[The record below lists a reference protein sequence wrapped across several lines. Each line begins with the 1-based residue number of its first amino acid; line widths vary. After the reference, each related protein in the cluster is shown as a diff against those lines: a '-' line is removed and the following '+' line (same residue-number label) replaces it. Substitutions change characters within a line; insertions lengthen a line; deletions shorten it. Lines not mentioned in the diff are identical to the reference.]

1 MPYRQNILGINLIM
15 NTMHRNKNITVLSH
29 IFVWLT
35 LFCMPYLLSYGQEQ
49 ELDRIKAH
57 FWIPL
62 FFSAIIFY
70 FNYFVLVDRLLFP
83 KKMLQFVVVNTGLVI
98 FFLFLKE
105 YIEDHFFQEIAIVR
119 LEKSGRTEPPFK
131 MAIYIQILS
140 YMAPLFF
147 SVAIKST
154 KRYLKTEAERKEAIN
169 VKLKSELQHLH
180 YQLQPHF
187 FFNSL
192 NNIYAMVDISP
203 DQAKTSIHSLSK
215 LMRYMLYET
224 DVESILLSKEIDF
237 MKKYIDLMK
246 LRVSDKTVVNY
257 SFPIQETGVKIAP
270 LLFISL
276 IENAFK
282 HGVSAS
288 KDSLITIDM
297 TYEEDTVKFII
308 ENDNFPKHTNDK
320 SGSGI
325 GLQNLVK
332 RLELLYPQKHKFKT
346 ALNNNRFSVHLDI
359 EMN

>member
-1 MPYRQNILGINLIM
+1 MYK
-15 NTMHRNKNITVLSH
+15 NKKITLFSH
-29 IFVWLT
+29 ILVWLV
-35 LFCMPYLLSYGQEQ
+35 LFSMPYLLSYGQEQ
-49 ELDRIKAH
+49 DLNRVIAH
-57 FWIPL
+57 FWIPIA
-62 FFSAIIFY
+62 FYAIIFY
-70 FNYFVLVDRLLFP
+70 ANYFVWIDKYLFSNKTVHFIIINLIVIASFIILKEVLKDYYFNETFRITP
-83 KKMLQFVVVNTGLVI
+83 KKEGVGPPIKM
-98 FFLFLKE
+98 FL
-105 YIEDHFFQEIAIVR
+105 
-119 LEKSGRTEPPFK
+119 
-131 MAIYIQILS
+131 YIQMLS
-140 YMAPLFF
+140 YMAPLLF
-147 SVAIKST
+147 SIAIKTT
-154 KRYLKTEAERKEAIN
+154 KRWVQTEAERKEAAN

-224 DVESILLSKEIDF
+224 NVELISLSKEIDF

-257 SFPIQETGVKIAP
+257 NFPQQETSIKVAP

-288 KDSLITIDM
+288 KSSTIDINIS
-297 TYEEDTVKFII
+297 TQEKTVLFTI
-308 ENDNFPKHTNDK
+308 ENDDFPKKSDDK

-325 GLQNLVK
+325 GLVNIKK
-332 RLELLYPQKHKFKT
+332 RLELLY
-346 ALNNNRFSVHLDI
+346 LNKNSFSTIVKDNRFIAKLEI
-359 EMN
+359 ETN